1 MSIYLRPTNQSNKM
15 KLLFYTTLF
24 SLFSLSL
31 LAQNST
37 IKGSVFDEEG
47 NPLFGANVIL
57 SNGEGSMVDD
67 KGTYIFTNLSQGD
80 YSISVSFIGYE
91 KQTRELSLGAQET
104 KTVHFTINGSQE
116 SLQQVEITGRK
127 ARSYKNEV
135 TYAATK
141 TATPI
146 KDVPQAISYVTKE
159 VFADQQAYRVND
171 IVKNVSGVNMFSYYD
186 DFTMRGFRSG
196 DTYINGLRV
205 VGLFGPQPLL
215 ANIERVE
222 VIKGPAS
229 AMFGNSI
236 PGGVMNRVT
245 KKPLAENRKSINF
258 TLGSFNTLRT
268 TADFTG
274 PVNEK
279 ETLLYRLNLAYE
291 NSDSFRDLQEFKSY
305 MIAPSISFLPTDKT
319 RINFDLVITNFD
331 GKLDRGQPI
340 FGASAG
346 TDLNSTPISFALNQT
361 NDFQRSDV
369 VYSTLS
375 LNHQFSDHISFNA
388 SYMKY
393 LFEEDLV
400 EHRTSNQ
407 FAIDGNGDQI
417 PTLMGMQVIQ
427 RQREFIADNLSSY
440 FVIEGNTG
448 ALEHKVVAGFDFIEQ
463 KQPRGGASA
472 FARGYKLQGGGVST
486 SLNDLPNFLRDEN
499 GNPVPNVPHFNL
511 ANPAY
516 NIAQLSDY
524 TMTQSP
530 AAATRYYTYGFYL
543 QDQIKYNNWQ
553 LLIGGRQEFFND
565 VVNVD
570 RPNEEI
576 TTQNKFLPRL
586 GLVYSATSN
595 VNLYGTYTQSFQ
607 PQGVAAQTNPNVGGP
622 FDPVT
627 AEMIEFGAKAEF
639 FNNRLAAN
647 LAVYSIENN
656 NILVN
661 ANEPNN
667 PELLRQRGQEES
679 KGFEIDING
688 RIIPNLT
695 LTANYAYN
703 EAIISESDNVE
714 EIGIRKENAPL
725 HQGGFFGK
733 YNFINGKLVGL
744 GLSLGA
750 NFVSERNTF
759 TSQLQLPSYTVV
771 DAGISYKVDRF
782 NISFLL
788 NNVFNETHWVGG
800 YDFVRLFPGA
810 PRNYLMSVGYSF

>member
-1 MSIYLRPTNQSNKM
+1 M
-15 KLLFYTTLF
+15 KTLLLLF
-24 SLFSLSL
+24 FSLSFFTIN
-31 LAQNST
+31 AQNSS
-37 IKGSVFDEEG
+37 IKGRVVDEEG
-47 NPLFGANVIL
+47 NPLFGANVLL
-57 SNGEGSMVDD
+57 SNGDGTMVDENG
-67 KGTYIFTNLSQGD
+67 KYSFKNLPSDG
-80 YSISVSFIGYE
+80 YEIAVTFLGYE
-91 KQTRELSLGAQET
+91 KQTKSIALEKGAT
-104 KTVHFTINGSQE
+104 KIVNFTISTSQE
-116 SLQQVEITGRK
+116 NLQQVEITGRK
-127 ARSYKNEV
+127 ARSYKNEL

-222 VIKGPAS
+222 VIKGPSS

-245 KKPLAENRKSINF
+245 KKPLAEDRKSINF

-346 TDLNSTPISFALNQT
+346 TDLNSTPISFAINQT
-361 NDFQRSDV
+361 NDFQKSDV

-375 LNHQFSDHISFNA
+375 LNHKFSDNISFNA

-393 LFEEDLV
+393 LFEENLV

-407 FAIDGNGDQI
+407 FAIDGNGEQI
-417 PTLMGMQVIQ
+417 PTQMGMQVIQ
-427 RQREFIADNLSSY
+427 RQRQFIADNLSSY
-440 FVIEGNTG
+440 FVFDGNTG

-463 KQPRGGASA
+463 KQPRGAASA
-472 FARGYKLQGGGVST
+472 FARGYRLQNGGVS
-486 SLNDLPNFLRDEN
+486 SNPADFQNFLLDAN

-511 ANPAY
+511 DDPTY
-516 NIAQLSDY
+516 NVAQLSDY
-524 TMTQSP
+524 TFTQS
-530 AAATRYYTYGFYL
+530 ASSATRYYTYGFYI
-543 QDQIKYNNWQ
+543 QDQIKFNKWQ
-553 LLIGGRQEFFND
+553 VLLGGRQEYYND
-565 VVNVD
+565 IVNVD
-570 RPNEEI
+570 QPDEET

-586 GLVYSATSN
+586 GLVYSATN
-595 VNLYGTYTQSFQ
+595 EINLYGTYTQSFQ
-607 PQGVAAQTNPNVGGP
+607 PQGLAAQTNPNVGGP

-627 AEMIEFGAKAEF
+627 AEMVEVGAKGEF
-639 FNNRLAAN
+639 FNNRLGAN
-647 LAVYSIENN
+647 LAVYYIENN

-661 ANEPNN
+661 ANEPGN

-679 KGFEIDING
+679 KGFELDING
-688 RIIPNLT
+688 RILPNLS

-703 EAIISESDNVE
+703 EAIISESDNPN
-714 EIGIRKENAPL
+714 EIGLRKENAPL

-733 YNFINGKLVGL
+733 YTFIDNKLEGL
-744 GLSLGA
+744 GISLGT

-759 TSQLQLPSYTVV
+759 SSELQLPSYTIV
-771 DAGISYKVDRF
+771 DAGVSYKVDRF

-788 NNVFNETHWVGG
+788 NNVFDETHWVGG
-800 YDFVRLFPGA
+800 YNYVRLFPGA

>member
-1 MSIYLRPTNQSNKM
+1 MRLLLPLLLILTSIAY
-15 KLLFYTTLF
+15 
-24 SLFSLSL
+24 
-31 LAQNST
+31 AQNSSLSGT
-37 IKGSVFDEEG
+37 ITDENNVPIPGVNILLNG
-47 NPLFGANVIL
+47 NQGTLTDFNGYYEFKNLQPASYNMEISFLGYEDQTEVI
-57 SNGEGSMVDD
+57 
-67 KGTYIFTNLSQGD
+67 NLSEGQNK
-80 YSISVSFIGYE
+80 VLNF
-91 KQTRELSLGAQET
+91 TLET
-104 KTVHFTINGSQE
+104 SNE
-116 SLQQVEITGRK
+116 SLQEIEITGRK
-127 ARSYKNEV
+127 ARSYKNEL

-222 VIKGPAS
+222 VIKGPSS

-245 KKPLAENRKSINF
+245 KKPLADDRKSINF

-274 PVNEK
+274 SVNEK

-361 NDFQRSDV
+361 NDFQKSDV

-375 LNHQFSDHISFNA
+375 LNHKFSDNISFNT

-407 FAIDGNGDQI
+407 FAIDGNGEQI

-427 RQREFIADNLSSY
+427 RQRQFIADNLSSY
-440 FVIEGNTG
+440 FVFQANTG
-448 ALEHKVVAGFDFIEQ
+448 ALDHKIVAGFDYIEQ

-486 SLNDLPNFLRDEN
+486 NPADFQNFLLDEN

-511 ANPAY
+511 ANPTY
-516 NIAQLSDY
+516 NLAQLSNY
-524 TMTQSP
+524 TFTQSP
-530 AAATRYYTYGFYL
+530 SPATRYYTYGLYV
-543 QDQIKYNNWQ
+543 QDQIKFNKWQ
-553 LLIGGRQEFFND
+553 VLLGGRQEYYND

-570 RPNEEI
+570 QADEET

-586 GLVYSATSN
+586 GLVYSVTNAI
-595 VNLYGTYTQSFQ
+595 NLYGTYTQSFQ
-607 PQGVAAQTNPNVGGP
+607 PQGLAAQTNPNVGGP

-627 AEMIEFGAKAEF
+627 AEMVEFGAKGEF
-639 FNNRLAAN
+639 FNKRLGAN
-647 LAVYSIENN
+647 LAVYYIENN

-661 ANEPNN
+661 ANEPGN

-679 KGFEIDING
+679 KGFELDING
-688 RIIPNLT
+688 RILPNLT

-703 EAIISESDNVE
+703 EAIISESDNPD

-733 YNFINGKLVGL
+733 YTFIDGKIQGL
-744 GLSLGA
+744 GISLGS

-759 TSQLQLPSYTVV
+759 SSELQLPSYTIV
-771 DAGISYKVDRF
+771 DAGVSYKVDRF

-788 NNVFNETHWVGG
+788 NNVFDKTHWVGG
-800 YDFVRLFPGA
+800 YDYVRLFPGA